1 MRPTQSGQSA
11 LLLLDVL
18 DVLAQEKTADA
29 VVGAMAASVHGAVR
43 ASLDADAIAFVNV
56 KRARD
61 LHNALNAAGFT
72 SSLRVGDD
80 DDPIPALLAIEDEY
94 GNRVD
99 LLIGLRGLDRSALGR
114 AIDVPFQGAVLKVL
128 GREDFIATKLFAGG
142 PLDLADADAAMTVD
156 QAALDIALLRRLV
169 ELFGPEARQNLDS
182 LLGKQRSPP
191 A

>member
-1 MRPTQSGQSA
+1 M
-11 LLLLDVL
+11 
-18 DVLAQEKTADA
+18 
-29 VVGAMAASVHGAVR
+29 
-43 ASLDADAIAFVNV
+43 

-99 LLIGLRGLDRSALGR
+99 LLIGLRALGRSALGR

-128 GREDFIATKLFAGG
+128 GREDFIATKLFAGR

-156 QAALDIALLRRLV
+156 QAALDITLLRRLV